1 MMGIT
6 MLALIAGI
14 VVVVILIIVFIC
26 LLFLRNKD

>member
-1 MMGIT
+1 MIGIT